1 MTTTAVPPTTRSG
14 HGAARHD
21 SDGAGRRRSDV
32 HVIGAGLGGLA
43 AAAIVARSGRT
54 VTVHEGRGRIGGR
67 ATTDDRHGYR
77 FNQGPHAF
85 YLGGEGAEVLARLG
99 IRPTGA
105 TPVTATARMVRDGA
119 VHIAPVSAST
129 LARTRLLGLR
139 DKANLAV
146 VLGRL
151 PKIDHSALA
160 GTTAGEWLDEMTD
173 REAVRDVLHSI
184 VRLTSYVNGPD
195 HLSADVAVLQLQRGL
210 DTGVRYLDDGWRQLV
225 DALGATPGVAIESGQ
240 TIGAL
245 ADLDAVDEGSAVIV
259 ATGSPRS
266 AASITGHPY
275 ADGYAATAGVLD
287 LGLATLPDRPF
298 VIGVDEPV
306 YLSNHGFP
314 RGMVPEGRASV
325 SLAEYHAVGGN
336 VDVGSLDR
344 ERTVGRARLRA
355 FAAHAGITD
364 EQIVEERYLR
374 RMTVVTAIPTAATG
388 GLDGRPGVAV
398 PDRPGV
404 FVIGDWVGRQGH
416 LADAVLASAEEAA
429 LAAVAH
435 LDRRAAVR

>member
-1 MTTTAVPPTTRSG
+1 M
-14 HGAARHD
+14 HD
-21 SDGAGRRRSDV
+21 SDGAGRRRRSDV
-32 HVIGAGLGGLA
+32 HVIGGGLGGLA

-54 VTVHEGRGRIGGR
+54 ATVHEGRGRLGGR
-67 ATTDDRHGYR
+67 ATTDDRRGYR

-99 IRPTGA
+99 VRPTGA
-105 TPVTATARMVRDGA
+105 APSTTAARMVRAGH
-119 VHIAPVSAST
+119 VHIAPGSAST

-139 DKANLAV
+139 DKANLAA

-151 PKIDHSALA
+151 PKIDHSELA
-160 GTTAGEWLDEMTD
+160 GTTAGAWLDELTD

-210 DTGVRYLDDGWRQLV
+210 DTGVRYLDGGWQQLV
-225 DALGATPGVAIESGQ
+225 DALRATPGVEIESGQ

-298 VIGVDEPV
+298 VIGMDEPV

-314 RGMVPEGRASV
+314 RGMVPEGGASV
-325 SLAEYHAVGGN
+325 SLAEYHAVGRTE
-336 VDVGSLDR
+336 DAGSL
-344 ERTVGRARLRA
+344 ERTDGRARLRA
-355 FAAHAGITD
+355 FAAHAGITH
-364 EQIVEERYLR
+364 EQIVEERYLH

-398 PDRPGV
+398 PERPGV
-404 FVIGDWVGRQGH
+404 FVAGDWVGRRGH

>member
-1 MTTTAVPPTTRSG
+1 M
-14 HGAARHD
+14 HD
-21 SDGAGRRRSDV
+21 SDGAGRRRRSDV
-32 HVIGAGLGGLA
+32 HVIGGGLGGLA

-54 VTVHEGRGRIGGR
+54 VTVHEGRGRLGGR
-67 ATTDDRHGYR
+67 ATTDDRRGYR

-99 IRPTGA
+99 IRPAGA
-105 TPVTATARMVRDGA
+105 APATAAARMVRSGQ
-119 VHIAPVSAST
+119 VHIAPGSAST

-139 DKANLAV
+139 DKASLAA

-151 PKIDHSALA
+151 PKIDHLALA
-160 GTTAGEWLDEMTD
+160 GRTAGEWLDELTD
-173 REAVRDVLHSI
+173 REAVRDVLRSI

-195 HLSADVAVLQLQRGL
+195 HLSADVAALQLQRGL
-210 DTGVRYLDDGWRQLV
+210 DTGVRYLDGGWQQLV
-225 DALGATPGVAIESGQ
+225 DALRATPGVEIESGQ

-245 ADLDAVDEGSAVIV
+245 ADLDAVDDGSAVII

-275 ADGYAATAGVLD
+275 VDGYAATAGVLD

-336 VDVGSLDR
+336 DDAGSL
-344 ERTVGRARLRA
+344 ERTDGRTRLRT

-364 EQIVEERYLR
+364 EQIVEERYLH

-388 GLDGRPGVAV
+388 GLGGRPGVAV

-404 FVIGDWVGRQGH
+404 FVIGDWVGRRGH

-435 LDRRAAVR
+435 LDRRAAVG